1 MILKHIELYE
11 NKGIAKIILKLQNF
25 DYIINEQIIRE
36 LEKLCEILSYD
47 DKTKV
52 IVITSEEEHF
62 CIGSNLQNSSYSNM
76 RISNSI
82 AKLQNLL

>member
-47 DKTKV
+47 DKTKE
-52 IVITSEEEHF
+52 ILITGDANF
-62 CIGSNLQNSSYSNM
+62 
-76 RISNSI
+76 
-82 AKLQNLL
+82 